1 MNMTIAKK
9 MTIFGVVTVLLLLIS
24 LAVKFNSIK
33 EAQKNFDIYS
43 AKAVAGKIFVLQIGK
58 DLNYVSRC
66 TRDIMLGNAYD
77 KNIGKIEKSRA
88 SIVKSFDALVGTIK
102 GTPNEANK
110 LKALSDS
117 KTKTLAFVDDGYNKM
132 LSLKNQERTPELLSA
147 TYQAYKKDATPL
159 ANASRAAFSEIIKT
173 KDNGLK
179 KRTKMYHAEMS
190 ELLQF
195 IIIETIVILFLI
207 VGYLTFLTKNITTS
221 MREFKTGLDSFF
233 QFLDT
238 RQGKPQTITINSKDE
253 FYEMATLINNNITTI
268 EKAIDE
274 EQMLINSAKS
284 TMHRVKNGWYSETI
298 SKTTSNKTLEDFKN
312 DVNDMIIA
320 TKKNISN
327 VNITL
332 EEYANL
338 NYKNDLVIDNI
349 EKNGVFEL
357 LVKDINKL
365 KEAITKMLVD
375 NKVNGLT
382 LQSSADSLLSNVDVL
397 STSSNETAAAL
408 EETAAALE
416 EITSNISSNTNNIT
430 QMASYAKEV
439 TSSVQKG
446 QDLAHKTTDAMEE
459 INTEVMAINDAISV
473 IDQIAFQ
480 TNILSLNAAVEAAT
494 AGEAGKG
501 FAVVAQE
508 VRNLASRSAEA
519 ANEIKK
525 IVEEASTKASSGKK
539 IATEMIEGYGNLN
552 TSISKTIDLINN
564 VQTASKEQQSGI
576 VQINDAVSSLDRQT
590 QKNAS
595 IAITTKEIAEQT
607 DHIAKLIVSD
617 ANEKEFNGKETLTA
631 RGNTSKEVIS
641 TDTSTSPVQV
651 KEPLKTKST
660 TKIAPIVSQ
669 SGDDEWASF

>member
-1 MNMTIAKK
+1 MNLTIAKK
-9 MTIFGVVTVLLLLIS
+9 MTIFGIVTVVLLLIS
-24 LAVKFNSIK
+24 LAIKYSSIQA
-33 EAQKNFDIYS
+33 AQKNFDIYS
-43 AKAVAGKIFVLQIGK
+43 AKAVAGKILVLQIGK

-88 SIVKSFDALVGTIK
+88 SIVKSFDDLVDTIK
-102 GTPNEANK
+102 GTPNETGK
-110 LKALSDS
+110 LEALAES

-132 LSLKNQERTPELLSA
+132 LSLKNQQRTPELLA
-147 TYQAYKKDATPL
+147 TTYQSYKKDATPL
-159 ANASRAAFSEIIKT
+159 ANASRTAFSKIIKA
-173 KDNGLK
+173 KDKGLK
-179 KRTKMYHAEMS
+179 KRTAMYHQDMRD
-190 ELLQF
+190 LLQF
-195 IIIETIVILFLI
+195 IILETIILLFLI
-207 VGYLTFLTKNITTS
+207 IGYLIFLTKNITTS
-221 MREFKTGLDSFF
+221 MKEFKIGLDSFF
-233 QFLDT
+233 QYMNT
-238 RQGKPQTITINSKDE
+238 KQGHPQSITIKSKDE
-253 FYEMATLINNNITTI
+253 FHEMATLINNSIHTI
-268 EKAIDE
+268 EKAIEE
-274 EQMLINSAKS
+274 EQTLINSAKS

-298 SKTTSNKTLEDFKN
+298 SQTTSNKTLEDFKN

-320 TKKNISN
+320 TKKNISS
-327 VNITL
+327 VSVTL
-332 EEYANL
+332 EEFANL
-338 NYKNDLVIDNI
+338 NYKNDLVINNI

-365 KEAITKMLVD
+365 KETITKMLVD
-375 NKVNGLT
+375 NKINGLT
-382 LQSSADSLLSNVDVL
+382 LQSSADSLLENVDIL

-416 EITSNISSNTNNIT
+416 EITSNISSNTNNVA
-430 QMASYAKEV
+430 QMASYAKDV

-446 QDLAHKTTDAMEE
+446 QELAHKTTDAMEE

-525 IVEEASTKASSGKK
+525 IVEEASTKANSGKK
-539 IATEMIEGYGNLN
+539 IATEMIEGYSNLN
-552 TSISKTIDLINN
+552 TSISKTIDLIND

-576 VQINDAVSSLDRQT
+576 IQINDAVSSLDRQT

-595 IAITTKEIAEQT
+595 IAVATKGIAEQT

-617 ANEKEFNGKETLTA
+617 ANEKEFNGKETLRA
-631 RGNTSKEVIS
+631 RDNTPNKTISIS
-641 TDTSTSPVQV
+641 TASQPM
-651 KEPLKTKST
+651 KEKAPTKSPS
-660 TKIAPIVSQ
+660 KQIAPIVSK
-669 SGDDEWASF
+669 SNDDEWASF